1 MADLASLKAHRPGVC
16 RLNVPAVVL
25 TVAERDD
32 ICAELARLRAQN
44 EHLAGAL
51 ERATTGQQ
59 DPVALRLGLPPVD
72 TDDQPPPDLDEMRR
86 LVTARKKHG
95 CVAASVWLHDLE
107 WILDALADS
116 IPLRPQ
122 HPEELDQ

>member
-1 MADLASLKAHRPGVC
+1 MADLVAYIDLVRSESECRPAEALLVEEID
-16 RLNVPAVVL
+16 RLS
-25 TVAERDD
+25 
-32 ICAELARLRAQN
+32 AQN

-59 DPVALRLGLPPVD
+59 DPVALRLGLAPID
-72 TDDQPPPDLDEMRR
+72 TGDQPPPDLDEMRR

-122 HPEELDQ
+122 HPEDLDQ